1 MILDKDIHYLKT
13 NFLRGRTR
21 PLNRNGYEQ
30 NLSSIQ
36 LYLDAFNIQIDYTN
50 IHIDYIFKNSR

>member
-21 PLNRNGYEQ
+21 PLILISIESINGHNIELIIL
-30 NLSSIQ
+30 NL
-36 LYLDAFNIQIDYTN
+36 
-50 IHIDYIFKNSR
+50 KK